1 MLEFRFAFLPALLL
15 LLPAALLLFRWWRGL
30 SKSAPAV
37 MRYSDTRL
45 LSGLPAG
52 IRVRLRR
59 LPDALRLLAWMFLVL
74 ALARPQSGIGEERIV
89 GQGIDIVMAMDI
101 SDSMAE
107 ADFNGLT
114 RFDAAKDVIRS
125 FIDGREFDRIG
136 LVVFAEDAY
145 YQAPP
150 TLDYN
155 ILKLAL
161 SNVPLAGEQGL
172 SNRTAIGMGLASS
185 VNMIRSSEADSQ
197 VIILLTDG
205 ANNAGEIDP
214 ISAARIAATFG
225 FRVYTIGMGTSD
237 VAAENG
243 IDEETLRQ
251 IADITDGRYYNALSL
266 SDLQNIYDQIDRIE
280 RSPIERQLN
289 IRWQDRASIALVLA
303 LILLL
308 AERILRHTLFQ
319 TIP

>member
-1 MLEFRFAFLPALLL
+1 MVEFRFAFTPALLL
-15 LLPAALLLFRWWRGL
+15 FIPALVVWFRWWRGL
-30 SKSAPAV
+30 AQAAPAV

-59 LPDALRLLAWMFLVL
+59 LPDFLRLLAWILLVL
-74 ALARPQSGIGEERIV
+74 ALARPQSGAGEERIT
-89 GQGIDIVMAMDI
+89 GHGIDMVLTLDI

-114 RFDAAKDVIRS
+114 RFDAAKDVMQD

-136 LVVFAEDAY
+136 VVVFAEDAY
-145 YQAPP
+145 YAAPP

-155 ILKLAL
+155 IVKQILVD
-161 SNVPLAGEQGL
+161 VPLAGEEGL
-172 SNRTAIGMGLASS
+172 SNRTAIGLGLASS
-185 VNMIRSSEADSQ
+185 INMLRSSEAHSK

-214 ISAARIAATFG
+214 ISAARVAATFG
-225 FRVYTIGMGTSD
+225 FRVYTIGMGTND
-237 VAAENG
+237 VAAENSL
-243 IDEETLRQ
+243 DEDSLRE
-251 IADITDGRYYNALSL
+251 IANITNGRYYNALTL
-266 SDLQNIYDQIDRIE
+266 ADLQSVYDQIDRLE
-280 RSPIERQLN
+280 RSPIQRVLN
-289 IRWQDRASIALVLA
+289 IRWLDRASIVLGVALVL
-303 LILLL
+303 LLL
-308 AERILRHTLFQ
+308 ERILRHTLFQ

>member
-1 MLEFRFAFLPALLL
+1 
-15 LLPAALLLFRWWRGL
+15 
-30 SKSAPAV
+30 
-37 MRYSDTRL
+37 
-45 LSGLPAG
+45 
-52 IRVRLRR
+52 LRR
-59 LPDALRLLAWMFLVL
+59 LPDALRLLGWILLVI
-74 ALARPQSGIGEERIV
+74 ALARPQSGTGEERIV

-114 RFDAAKDVIRS
+114 RFDAAKDVIRD

-155 ILKLAL
+155 ILKLTL
-161 SNVPLAGEQGL
+161 ENVPLAGERGL
-172 SNRTAIGMGLASS
+172 SNRTAIGLGLASS
-185 VNMIRSSEADSQ
+185 VNMLRSSEADSQ

-225 FRVYTIGMGTSD
+225 FRVYTIGMGTNE
-237 VAAENG
+237 VAAENSL
-243 IDEETLRQ
+243 DEDTLRQ
-251 IADITDGRYYNALSL
+251 IADITNGRYYNALTL

-308 AERILRHTLFQ
+308 LERFLRHTLFQ

>member
-1 MLEFRFAFLPALLL
+1 MIEFRFAFIPALLL
-15 LLPAALLLFRWWRGL
+15 LIPAAIFLFRWWRGL
-30 SKSAPAV
+30 SQSAPPV

-52 IRVRLRR
+52 LRVRLRR
-59 LPDALRLLAWMFLVL
+59 LPDVLRLLTWILLVL
-74 ALARPQSGIGEERIV
+74 ALARPQSGSGEERIV
-89 GQGIDIVMAMDI
+89 GQGIDIVMVMDI

-107 ADFNGLT
+107 SDFNGLT
-114 RFDAAKDVIRS
+114 RFDAAKDVIRD

-155 ILKLAL
+155 ILKLSL
-161 SNVPLAGEQGL
+161 QNVPLAGEVGL
-172 SNRTAIGMGLASS
+172 SNRTAIGLGLASS
-185 VNMIRSSEADSQ
+185 VNMLRSSEADSQ

-225 FRVYTIGMGTSD
+225 YRVYTIGMGTNE
-237 VAAENG
+237 VAAENSL
-243 IDEETLRQ
+243 DEDTLRE
-251 IADITDGRYYNALSL
+251 IADITDGRFYNALSL
-266 SDLQNIYDQIDRIE
+266 ADLQNIYDQIDRIE
-280 RSPIERQLN
+280 RSPIQRQLN
-289 IRWQDRASIALVLA
+289 IRWQDRAAIVLVFA

-308 AERILRHTLFQ
+308 LERTLRHTLFQ

>member
-30 SKSAPAV
+30 SKAAPAV

-59 LPDALRLLAWMFLVL
+59 LPDALRLLAWIFLVL

-185 VNMIRSSEADSQ
+185 VNMLRSSEADNQ

-237 VAAENG
+237 VTAENG

-308 AERILRHTLFQ
+308 IERILRHTLFQ